1 MAKRLYVGNLN
12 YSTTDS
18 TLREL
23 FGEYGTVTDVTVI
36 EGKGFAFVE
45 YDSDES
51 AQEAINNLNETEVDG
66 RDLRV
71 DVAHERPQRSGGGG
85 GGRGGGGGGGG
96 YNDRW

>member
-12 YSTTDS
+12 YGTTDS

-23 FGEYGTVTDVTVI
+23 FAAYGTVTDVTVI

-71 DVAHERPQRSGGGG
+71 DVAKERPQRGGGGGG
-85 GGRGGGGGGGG
+85 GGRGGGG

>member
-23 FGEYGTVTDVTVI
+23 FGTHGHVTEVTVI
-36 EGKGFAFVE
+36 EGKGFGFVE

-51 AQEAINNLNETEVDG
+51 AQQAINTLNETEVDG
-66 RDLRV
+66 RDIRV
-71 DVAHERPQRSGGGG
+71 DVANARPQRSGGGG
-85 GGRGGGGGGGG
+85 GGGRGGGG

>member
-23 FGEYGTVTDVTVI
+23 FGAYGTVTDVTVI